1 MILVRT
7 IEALRQRWPLLV
19 RLFTVLLFLLVLID
33 AVPFLVDKEK
43 AHTAMES
50 IPGFWSLFGFLSCIL
65 IVYISKFLGKLG
77 LLQGEDF
84 YHD

>member
-1 MILVRT
+1 MILART

-19 RLFTVLLFLLVLID
+19 RMFVVVLVLLVIID

-50 IPGFWSLFGFLSCIL
+50 IPVSGPFSVFQLCVDRLRFQVSGENRPAAAGGFLR
-65 IVYISKFLGKLG
+65 
-77 LLQGEDF
+77 
-84 YHD
+84 